1 MKNLTSLETRRTIK
15 QMAEQGVKSPE
26 IAAQLGVSIGTVR
39 KWRQRLQKGGLCTQ
53 LWDALLAE
61 MY

>member
-15 QMAEQGVKSPE
+15 QLADQGVKSPD
-26 IAAQLGVSIGTVR
+26 IAVQLGISVGAVR
-39 KWRQRLQKGGLCTQ
+39 KWRQRLQKGGLYIQ
-53 LWDALLAE
+53 LWGVPQAE

>member
-15 QMAEQGVKSPE
+15 QLADKGVKSPD
-26 IAAQLGVSIGTVR
+26 IATQLGISVGTVR
-39 KWRQRLQKGGLCTQ
+39 KWRQRLQKGGLPIQ
-53 LWDALLAE
+53 LWAVPLAE